1 MYLAVAVRSK
11 FFFSILVKVNVGFS
25 LSFTKFS
32 IASVRLLVDSS
43 TLLWVASL
51 SLMIV
56 FADANVFSKS
66 FHVWVVYSSLRLLFA
81 ELITFCKAVLSTARA
96 FIASSKALVASSI
109 SLCFGS
115 GDVWSLTSLA
125 FNSAFWK
132 LPQDSLL

>member
-1 MYLAVAVRSK
+1 
-11 FFFSILVKVNVGFS
+11 
-25 LSFTKFS
+25 
-32 IASVRLLVDSS
+32 
-43 TLLWVASL
+43 
-51 SLMIV
+51 
-56 FADANVFSKS
+56 
-66 FHVWVVYSSLRLLFA
+66 VYSSLRLLFA

-115 GDVWSLTSLA
+115 GDVWLLTSLA